1 MAKVPALLLRGFHAA
16 LVSAPAL
23 LPTPGRAQSEFPSRP
38 IKLVVPFPAGGGID
52 TTARVVAQALGG
64 VLGQQILVQNQGGAG
79 GAIATDAVV
88 KAEPDGYT
96 LLYHS
101 TTGIVHAAVTEKLPY
116 EWMRDLASVAIVTRF
131 APVMIVSPNLPVK
144 DLREFIALL
153 KANPGRYSFAS
164 SGTGTAVHLAVEL
177 FKQKAGVDIVHV
189 PYRGTGAAMPD
200 LLTGRIAMMI
210 DGVPVQTENIRVG
223 TVRAL
228 AVTTS
233 MRSPS
238 IPDIPTMKEAGL
250 DYEVPFWT
258 AIYAPIRTP
267 QPIVEK
273 LTAAIDKAVHEDAVV
288 GRLADVG
295 TEAIGS
301 SAAELDALTRQQFAL
316 YRDIVRS
323 NRSLLG
329 AQWLTAPTSL
339 PAKGSRRS
347 ARRSPP
353 VAALPGSA
361 SRPSRVPA
369 RAWWRACHRRP
380 RPGSR
385 TGATWSA
392 RATAAHRA
400 SLP

>member
-1 MAKVPALLLRGFHAA
+1 MAKVPALLQRGFCAA
-16 LVSAPAL
+16 VVCVAVL
-23 LPTPGRAQSEFPSRP
+23 LPAPGRAQSEFPSRP

-88 KAEPDGYT
+88 KADPDGYT

-101 TTGIVHAAVTEKLPY
+101 TTGIVHAAVTDKLPY
-116 EWMRDLASVAIVTRF
+116 DWMRDLAPVSIVTRF
-131 APVMIVSPNLPVK
+131 APVMIVSPALPVK
-144 DLREFIALL
+144 DLSEFIALL

-164 SGTGTAVHLAVEL
+164 SGTGTAVHLAEEL
-177 FKQKAGVDIVHV
+177 FKQKAGVDMGHV

-210 DGVPVQTENIRVG
+210 DGVPAQTENIRVG

-233 MRSPS
+233 TRSPS
-238 IPDIPTMKEAGL
+238 IPEIPTMKEAGL

-267 QPIVEK
+267 QPVVEK
-273 LTAAIDKAVHEDAVV
+273 LTAAIDHAVHEDAVV
-288 GRLADVG
+288 KRLADVG
-295 TEAIGS
+295 TEAVGS
-301 SAAELDALTRQQFAL
+301 SAAELDQLTRQQFTL
-316 YRDIVRS
+316 YRDIVKT

-329 AQWLTAPTSL
+329 AQ
-339 PAKGSRRS
+339 
-347 ARRSPP
+347 
-353 VAALPGSA
+353 
-361 SRPSRVPA
+361 
-369 RAWWRACHRRP
+369 
-380 RPGSR
+380 
-385 TGATWSA
+385 
-392 RATAAHRA
+392 
-400 SLP
+400 

>member
-1 MAKVPALLLRGFHAA
+1 MAKVPALLLRGFYAA

-64 VLGQQILVQNQGGAG
+64 VLGQQILVQNQSGAG

-329 AQWLTAPTSL
+329 AQ
-339 PAKGSRRS
+339 
-347 ARRSPP
+347 
-353 VAALPGSA
+353 
-361 SRPSRVPA
+361 
-369 RAWWRACHRRP
+369 
-380 RPGSR
+380 
-385 TGATWSA
+385 
-392 RATAAHRA
+392 
-400 SLP
+400 